1 MQLVVEISGLSKR
14 IEMETTCLEN
24 THFGK
29 YINYDN

>member
-14 IEMETTCLEN
+14 IEMETTRLEN

-29 YINYDN
+29 FINYDN